1 MTSNTSTKRRA
12 ITVFVHD
19 RPGVLNKIS
28 MLIRH
33 KMYNVETLTA
43 CATRKPGY
51 SRITMTLYEDSND
64 KTKQVIR
71 QIEKMTEVISAREL
85 NIDES
90 FWREVAL
97 VKFEANPTQFE
108 QLNNKYEFEVLD
120 RQNHEVYI
128 VQLAAISKKI
138 DDLLLDLGENNIIDV
153 ARSGFTA
160 LEK

>member
-1 MTSNTSTKRRA
+1 MTPNTSIKRRA
-12 ITVFVHD
+12 INVFVHD

-43 CATRKPGY
+43 CTTRQPGY
-51 SRITMTLYEDSND
+51 SRITMTLYEDSD
-64 KTKQVIR
+64 DRTRQVIR
-71 QIEKMTEVISAREL
+71 QLEKMTEVISGREL
-85 NIDES
+85 NADDS

-97 VKFEANPTQFE
+97 VKFEANPSQFE
-108 QLNNKYEFEVLD
+108 KLSSDYNFEVLD

-138 DDLLLDLGENNIIDV
+138 DDFLLDLGEDHIIDV